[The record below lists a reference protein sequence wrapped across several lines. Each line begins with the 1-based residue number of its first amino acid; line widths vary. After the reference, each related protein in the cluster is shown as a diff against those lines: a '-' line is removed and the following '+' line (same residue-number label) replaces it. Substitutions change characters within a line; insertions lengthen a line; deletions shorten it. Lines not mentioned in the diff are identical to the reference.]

1 MDKKINMGT
10 SVLQIVAIVFVT
22 LGSVY
27 GLLGGVFLVTGHS
40 ELLPVGSAFTMLG
53 ILFLCIA
60 LLLFLR
66 EHRKRKRA
74 RAMVD
79 AGRYVWAEVVDVV
92 SNNMVRVNGRYCCN
106 LVARYVDGSG
116 ISHIF
121 KSPNLN
127 RYRDPGFLGKQVK
140 IYYEDPSFSEYY
152 MDVDGILGTSIEH

>member
-1 MDKKINMGT
+1 MGT
-10 SVLQIVAIVFVT
+10 SVLQIVALVF
-22 LGSVY
+22 SV
-27 GLLGGVFLVTGHS
+27 LGGVYA
-40 ELLPVGSAFTMLG
+40 LLGVIFIAAGEPVLRTVGSIFAPVGVVLLTV
-53 ILFLCIA
+53 A
-60 LLLFLR
+60 LLLFWLAY
-66 EHRKRKRA
+66 RKKKRA
-74 RAMVD
+74 QALLS

-92 SNNMVRVNGRYCCN
+92 PNRGVRVNGRYCCN